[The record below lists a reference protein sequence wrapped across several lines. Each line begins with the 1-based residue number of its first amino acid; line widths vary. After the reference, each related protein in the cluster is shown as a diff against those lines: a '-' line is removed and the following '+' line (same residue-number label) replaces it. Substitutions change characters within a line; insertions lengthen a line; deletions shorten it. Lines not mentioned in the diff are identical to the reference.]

1 MTALDSL
8 KRAIEELP
16 PDDIEKL
23 RLWLLSRSMDDWDN
37 QMAQDL
43 APGGR
48 ARWLAEEAERDIAEG
63 QDEDLLDG
71 FRRRELGQAS

>member
-8 KRAIEELP
+8 KRAIEELS

>member
-1 MTALDSL
+1 
-8 KRAIEELP
+8 
-16 PDDIEKL
+16 IEKL

-48 ARWLAEEAERDIAEG
+48 ARWLAEEAERNIAEG